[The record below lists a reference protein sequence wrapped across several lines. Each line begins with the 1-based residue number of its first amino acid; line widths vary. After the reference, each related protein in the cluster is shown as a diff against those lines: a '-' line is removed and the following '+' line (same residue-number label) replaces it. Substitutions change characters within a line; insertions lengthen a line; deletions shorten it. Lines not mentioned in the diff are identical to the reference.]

1 MSKWQSKKQQWIYG
15 RRLLEA
21 LRSARSGRTGPLVI
35 KKAADS
41 ALALSVRGQS
51 RWSRAILFGPCR
63 GGKPK
68 LKLKACS
75 KIPRHR
81 PFLSAGKLVAAQTK
95 GRKVRDRLRVLS
107 RLVPGCKKLPAASVL
122 SETADYVAALQMQV
136 NTMRVLAEVLSTSAV
151 VATRGDGELGVEE
164 LR

>member
-1 MSKWQSKKQQWIYG
+1 MKADSFPANLLVSSQNVKVAKQK
-15 RRLLEA
+15 A
-21 LRSARSGRTGPLVI
+21 TVDLRSPPTLGPT
-35 KKAADS
+35 
-41 ALALSVRGQS
+41 S

-63 GGKPK
+63 GGQPK

-81 PFLSAGKLVAAQTK
+81 PFLSPGKLVAAQTK

-122 SETADYVAALQMQV
+122 SETADYVATLQMQV
-136 NTMRVLAEVLSTSAV
+136 GLVNSMLVLAEVLSTSAV
-151 VATRGDGELGVEE
+151 VASLATRGDGELGVEE